1 MAGVKITDLESLANA
16 TDSDFLII
24 IDQSGLETK
33 KISRGEFLREV
44 QIDSSAIT
52 SLIDSDYLKSYI
64 NGEYIKSHASEDYV
78 KGLVDQ
84 DYILSFVDS
93 DYVALKAPPIPDFG

>member
-44 QIDSSAIT
+44 QIDPSEIT
-52 SLIDSDYLKSYI
+52 SL
-64 NGEYIKSHASEDYV
+64 N
-78 KGLVDQ
+78 
-84 DYILSFVDS
+84 
-93 DYVALKAPPIPDFG
+93 